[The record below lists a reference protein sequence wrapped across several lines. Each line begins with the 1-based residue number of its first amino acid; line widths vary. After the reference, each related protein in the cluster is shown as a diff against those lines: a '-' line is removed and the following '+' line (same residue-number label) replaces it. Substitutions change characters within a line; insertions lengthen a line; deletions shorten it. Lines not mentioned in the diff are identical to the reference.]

1 MIIELK
7 KFGNLLSSR
16 PLGKE
21 ALAALS
27 PLLPKNDSETIIVDF
42 SGVSTFSPSWGDEFL
57 SPLQQ
62 KYQDRLFLKNTANP
76 SVKATIEI
84 LEETNNIKFQ
94 TKIAEEERISA
105 PLSPAT

>member
-7 KFGNLLSSR
+7 KFGNLLTSR
-16 PLGKE
+16 QLGKE

-27 PLLPKNDSETIIVDF
+27 SQFPKENNEKIIIDF
-42 SGVSTFSPSWGDEFL
+42 LDVTTFSPSWGDEFL

-62 KYQDRLFLKNTANP
+62 KYQNNLFLKNTSNP

-84 LEETNNIKFQ
+84 LEETNQIKFQ
-94 TKIAEEERISA
+94 VE
-105 PLSPAT
+105 